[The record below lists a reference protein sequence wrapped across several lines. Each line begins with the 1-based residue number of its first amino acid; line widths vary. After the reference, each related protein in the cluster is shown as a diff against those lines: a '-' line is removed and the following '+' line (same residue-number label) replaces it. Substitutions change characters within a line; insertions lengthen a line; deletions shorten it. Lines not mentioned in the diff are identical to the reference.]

1 MIPTGRNAE
10 EDLFAE
16 LGLLNSGSA
25 FLKHLRAGKIKVV
38 RGMRTCI
45 DSMRSACSDTPIAHT
60 ISDCVKP
67 T

>member
-16 LGLLNSGSA
+16 LGLLKSGSA

-38 RGMRTCI
+38 RGMHTCT
-45 DSMRSACSDTPIAHT
+45 DSMCRACTDAPIAHT
-60 ISDCVKP
+60 MSECITS